1 MKTNRNPLTE
11 TKNESVIA
19 TCITIYIY
27 FWTKNIYIVIH
38 VANIFL
44 DQEYILIATKLLN

>member
-1 MKTNRNPLTE
+1 MNQSLLRVLQ
-11 TKNESVIA
+11 
-19 TCITIYIY
+19 YIY